1 MIPNILV
8 RRSRLLSSTCHTGN
22 LARQFLQQSPDMN
35 CNRIMTQLNPS
46 RKFYS
51 RTTNASS
58 STERLVEIRDTAAIT
73 SFVASFGFFF
83 YYLAEKLE
91 IDADKDLKIMK
102 KMRFGQDFEENN
114 KRYIDDFIEESQR
127 SYKEAT
133 ARKANSDVVDEN
145 IQRKFGVNTNQ
156 LYMEL
161 FDNAMQ
167 SFTGDKLP
175 SSNDE
180 AFSTLLQQQKSV
192 MCAWEQDKTE
202 YKNKPVLQLYIPSS
216 VQRKMFDAI
225 KVGDFKI
232 LYKILNDINVRE
244 AESPKSKDKKQ
255 LLQQLGN
262 ATKANEEIREEV
274 RRCLRLVFVD
284 CVARVLYTLRDPSKK
299 RELAELCLQTGKFWQ
314 EEGFG
319 GTAMYFYRD
328 AKNALTPEYEKDP
341 LMTEIVRCMAS
352 LFMDNGQVLRAYSA
366 LCHAEKIAS
375 ENSDEQLFIRMD
387 KNRVFLET
395 IMNNTL
401 KVDHDWYDEAW
412 KEANETKQKL
422 DASGF
427 ALKHPKEYKHALAN
441 MGRMAFVRAYK
452 MFRRSEL
459 PLAQQ
464 YFNEAL
470 RKEVCDDSFSTVKN
484 DTPQQA
490 LQTLENM
497 PKSLPLAKEY
507 FNQKDICDGSFGIVN
522 ECTPE
527 QILHAL
533 EKMPTSAIETN
544 RDLAEIIFGLSEV
557 YWIQGK
563 KKIARRYLDL
573 ALPAMEL
580 TYGKHNPKLLDI
592 YQRAA
597 YIYRDSLVKSVL
609 VDDTK
614 MKECCDKAIAMLVSC
629 ECSDSG
635 WEMKKELF
643 QEMKKSFSLKLTI

>member
-1 MIPNILV
+1 
-8 RRSRLLSSTCHTGN
+8 
-22 LARQFLQQSPDMN
+22 MN
-35 CNRIMTQLNPS
+35 CNRIMTQFNPS

-58 STERLVEIRDTAAIT
+58 SMERLVEMRDTAAIT

-83 YYLAEKLE
+83 YYLAEKSKIE
-91 IDADKDLKIMK
+91 ADKDWKIMK

-114 KRYIDDFIEESQR
+114 KRYIDYFIEESQR

-133 ARKANSDVVDEN
+133 ARKAKSDVDDEN
-145 IQRKFGVNTNQ
+145 LQRKFGVDTNQ
-156 LYMEL
+156 LHMEL

-167 SFTGDKLP
+167 SFRGDKLP

-180 AFSTLLQQQKSV
+180 AFSTSLT
-192 MCAWEQDKTE
+192 WYKTE
-202 YKNKPVLQLYIPSS
+202 YTNKPVLQINIPSS
-216 VQRKMFDAI
+216 LQRQMFDAI
-225 KVGDFKI
+225 KDGDFKI
-232 LYKILNDINVRE
+232 LYKVLNDIDVRE
-244 AESPKSKDKKQ
+244 AEVPKSKDEKE
-255 LLQQLGN
+255 LLQQLRD

-274 RRCLRLVFVD
+274 RRCLRLVFVV
-284 CVARVLYTLRDPSKK
+284 CVARILYTLQDPSKK
-299 RELAELCLQTGKFWQ
+299 RELAELCYQTGKFWQ

-319 GTAMYFYRD
+319 GAAMYFYRD
-328 AKNALTPEYEKDP
+328 TKNALTSEYEKDP
-341 LMTEIVRCMAS
+341 LMTEIVQCMAS
-352 LFMDNGQVLRAYSA
+352 LFMDNGQVLKAYSA

-412 KEANETKQKL
+412 KEANETKQKM

-427 ALKHPKEYKHALAN
+427 ALNHPKEYNHALAN
-441 MGRMAFVRAYK
+441 MGRMAFIRGYK

-464 YFNEAL
+464 YFNQAL
-470 RKEVCDDSFSTVKN
+470 RKEVSYDSFSTVKN
-484 DTPQQA
+484 DKLQQA
-490 LQTLENM
+490 LQTLEKM

-507 FNQKDICDGSFGIVN
+507 MNQKDICDGSFGIVN

-643 QEMKKSFSLKLTI
+643 QEMKKSFSLKLTIRTVQDYFKNVAQVGWTP